1 MDPLLRSLAVKFMEI
16 NSLNQG
22 GRQRGFHFSWKVTS
36 HFRDV
41 LCLCVSTSLPFI

>member
-22 GRQRGFHFSWKVTS
+22 GRHSVVFTLAGK
-36 HFRDV
+36 
-41 LCLCVSTSLPFI
+41 